1 MGGVIG
7 GIILIVLLAICWR
20 TYGNGN
26 LTPARREPPPVVT
39 QELGYQYRQRPYTG
53 MSADDPETLSPSKS
67 LNTVHRL
74 ESDGNMTALA
84 STSSPYM
91 PMPQFDSRNSN
102 PLVPV
107 RRPTAGPSGVLAVPG
122 HVQRNGSAT
131 AIETPRNVDSS
142 DVASTSS
149 RSDRGAAAGLDI
161 QSLAQEVAAVL
172 RSTSAIASPPLNTKE
187 GQSRLIVTNDDS
199 SQRGLASTS
208 THRDNERDATPRDN
222 MTTESPP
229 PHYTIAGGGQRN
241 W

>member
-1 MGGVIG
+1 M
-7 GIILIVLLAICWR
+7 
-20 TYGNGN
+20 
-26 LTPARREPPPVVT
+26 VT
-39 QELGYQYRQRPYTG
+39 QELGYQYRERPFTT
-53 MSADDPETLSPSKS
+53 MSADGPETLSPSKS

-107 RRPTAGPSGVLAVPG
+107 RRPTAGPSGVLAMPG

-172 RSTSAIASPPLNTKE
+172 RSTSAIALPPNTKE

-199 SQRGLASTS
+199 IQGRMASTS
-208 THRDNERDATPRDN
+208 SHRDNERDATPRDN